1 MEMSNT
7 HGGKSFRPPFE
18 RSPLLT
24 CIAVSRL
31 VNTQGA
37 NSSKSEGIDEDIDTL
52 DVPQFEL
59 KIDSSS
65 WSIREDARR
74 RYN

>member
-7 HGGKSFRPPFE
+7 HGGKSFLSPFE
-18 RSPLLT
+18 RTPLLT

-37 NSSKSEGIDEDIDTL
+37 GSSWSEGIDEDIDPL
-52 DVPQFEL
+52 DVPHFEL

-65 WSIREDARR
+65 WSI
-74 RYN
+74 